1 METASDILMFILGCA
16 IAIVALPLL
25 FIAIT
30 DRMGD
35 WPESKLFDKSDLE
48 YKDGDNT

>member
-1 METASDILMFILGCA
+1 METTGDIIMFILGCG
-16 IAIVALPLL
+16 IAIIGLPLL
-25 FIAIT
+25 FIVIN
-30 DRMGD
+30 DSMGD